1 MRPTSASEW
10 RDFWSSGGARELTL
24 LLWAVWDPIGGGPVG
39 DYTDYAT
46 RVATLLGSRAPVQAL
61 AAELGR
67 IRAHDL
73 GLPAD
78 PAADEAAAAK
88 IQRWFDQ
95 S

>member
-10 RDFWSSGGARELTL
+10 RAFWSTGGARELTL
-24 LLWAVWDPIGGGPVG
+24 LLWAVWDPIGDGPVV
-39 DYTDYAT
+39 DYTDSAT
-46 RVATLLGSRAPVQAL
+46 RVATLLGSRAPVRAL

-88 IQRWFDQ
+88 VQCWFDQ